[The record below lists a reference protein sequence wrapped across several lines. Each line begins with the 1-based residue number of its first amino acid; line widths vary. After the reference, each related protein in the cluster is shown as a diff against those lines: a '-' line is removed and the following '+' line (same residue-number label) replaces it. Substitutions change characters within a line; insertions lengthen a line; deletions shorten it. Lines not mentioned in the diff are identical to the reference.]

1 MSSKRDCLP
10 DILEKDKGS
19 SNIGLLLDRFSCV
32 KEKGGQE
39 MSSRKFLA
47 DVSSQV
53 IEIYKSAYDRWFSG
67 IDSSNTAISMQPLKI
82 QGRMVTGLGI
92 ASPLETNLSLH
103 HTYGVPWLPGSGLKG
118 LAAHYCHEVWGAE
131 DENFR
136 KDGAAY
142 EVMFGSLR
150 QSGSLIFHDGWWIP
164 DDRFPF
170 KLDVI
175 AVHHQDYYGGTA
187 SKPTEFD
194 NPIPVQFL
202 SLSCSFRVAVQ
213 CIFETGSEEEQKR
226 AKEWAVLGLNLL
238 QEALMNWGFGG
249 KINAGYGRMV
259 SDDFMKN
266 LAAEKQK
273 AELSE
278 MPFAK
283 VGDVSLGVV
292 KMDGGRKVEVAG
304 KGELPCKSYPSAKV
318 GMTAKIKAIEWSKKK
333 PLPTMCEIIEVL

>member
-1 MSSKRDCLP
+1 MSSKRECLP
-10 DILEKDKGS
+10 DILEKGS
-19 SNIGLLLDRFSCV
+19 SNIGLLLDRFSCI

-39 MSSRKFLA
+39 T
-47 DVSSQV
+47 SSQNFLTDV
-53 IEIYKSAYDRWFSG
+53 ASQKNDFYKAAYDRWVSG
-67 IDSSNTAISMQPLKI
+67 IDSSNTAVSLQPLKV
-82 QGRMVTGLGI
+82 QGRMISGLGI
-92 ASPLETNLSLH
+92 ATPLETGLSLH

-118 LAAHYCHEVWGAE
+118 LAAHYCHEVWGTE
-131 DENFR
+131 DPNFR
-136 KDGAAY
+136 RDGAAY

-150 QSGSLIFHDGWWIP
+150 QVGSLIFHDGWWVP
-164 DDRFPF
+164 DSRSPF

-175 AVHHQDYYGGTA
+175 AVHHQDYYGGKVPA
-187 SKPTEFD
+187 PTEFD

-202 SLSCSFRVAVQ
+202 SLSCSFKVAVQ
-213 CIFETGSEEEQKR
+213 CIFETSSEMEQDR

-249 KINAGYGRMV
+249 KTNAGYGRMV
-259 SDDFMKN
+259 SDDFIKN

-278 MPFAK
+278 MPFTK
-283 VGDVSLGVV
+283 VGDISIGIV

-318 GMTAKIKAIEWSKKK
+318 GMTAKIKAIEWPKKK